1 MVTPIHAIMHSTAVK
16 KNADRNM
23 LASHVGLSEEV
34 FSKVLADAVVTERL
48 VEIEGRYLLTPSG
61 QMIVH
66 SEYSRFYAHIRTDQ
80 SFVDAYKKFEYIN
93 TDLKLLITQWQT
105 VELADKLISNDH
117 SDVDYDNQIIDKIGN
132 LHERYQPIL
141 EIMTTLLP
149 RLSFYQDKL
158 MEALEKAEDGE
169 IQWVSDAR
177 LESYHTIWF
186 EMHEDLLRVL
196 GRVRE
201 E

>member
-1 MVTPIHAIMHSTAVK
+1 MHSTAVK
-16 KNADRNM
+16 KNADRNI

-34 FSKVLADAVVTERL
+34 FSKTLSDALVTERL

-61 QMIVH
+61 QMIVL
-66 SEYSRFYAHIRTDQ
+66 SEYSRFYGHLRSDQ
-80 SFVDAYKKFEYIN
+80 AFVDAYEQFERIN
-93 TDLKLLITQWQT
+93 ADLKQLITRWQT
-105 VELADKLISNDH
+105 IEVADKLISNDH
-117 SDVDYDNQIIDKIGN
+117 SDTDYDNQIIDKIGN
-132 LHERYQPIL
+132 LHERYRPVL
-141 EIMTTLLP
+141 EIMASSLP
-149 RLSFYQDKL
+149 RLAFYRDKL

-169 IQWVSDAR
+169 VQWVSDAR
-177 LESYHTIWF
+177 IESYHTIWF

>member
-16 KNADRNM
+16 KNADRNI

-34 FSKVLADAVVTERL
+34 FSKTLSDALVTERL

-61 QMIVH
+61 QMIVL
-66 SEYSRFYAHIRTDQ
+66 SEYSRFYGHLRSDQ
-80 SFVDAYKKFEYIN
+80 AFVDAYEQFERIN
-93 TDLKLLITQWQT
+93 ADLKQLITRWQT
-105 VELADKLISNDH
+105 IEVADKLISNDH
-117 SDVDYDNQIIDKIGN
+117 SDTDYDNQIIDKIGN
-132 LHERYQPIL
+132 LHERYRPVL
-141 EIMTTLLP
+141 EIMASSLP
-149 RLSFYQDKL
+149 RLAFYRDKL

-169 IQWVSDAR
+169 VQWVSDAR
-177 LESYHTIWF
+177 IESYHTIWF